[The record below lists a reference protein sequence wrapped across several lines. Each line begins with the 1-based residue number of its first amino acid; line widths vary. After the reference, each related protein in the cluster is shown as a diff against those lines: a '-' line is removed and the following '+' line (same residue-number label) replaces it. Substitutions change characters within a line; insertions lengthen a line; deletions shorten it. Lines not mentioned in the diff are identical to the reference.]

1 MDGTQYACV
10 SKNLAEG
17 RGSFWFPF
25 LSPFWC
31 QNGSFHFFEHP
42 PLFYFLES
50 LFFRIPGISIY
61 AEKVFCLVLCICNAF
76 SIHAI
81 WKLIQKQHSELI
93 AFSWLPILLWIITPV
108 CFWCF
113 QNNMVE
119 IVVSLF
125 TLLSTYCTLRFLLQ
139 TEKKGYALLVF
150 AGAFLYCAFLTK
162 GLIGLFP
169 LGICLIF
176 SFSHKSITIKQAL
189 IYTIIVLSAFLTI
202 FFVICF
208 LNPSAK
214 YSLTFYLKERLLS
227 RIDQTPTTNNRFEL
241 LFDLVSQLLP
251 IFMLSFTVYIIQK
264 VGKQLPQKKETEGW
278 FWFFLILGCSGS
290 LPIMLTMVQKGFYFM
305 PSLAFFAIA
314 FSVLILRFFK
324 NYTLNVTTPFYRK
337 MVYGSLIFAMVSII
351 FCIVMTGRYSRDKTV
366 LTEVHELGHL
376 FKNEQVINADMGVY
390 TMWNYQ
396 LYLQRYY
403 GIYIDPTKTY
413 RKYILIKS
421 EKDTYRLSRYK
432 LLKELDT
439 GFKLYVRK

>member
-50 LFFRIPGISIY
+50 LFFRIPGMAGY
-61 AEKVFCLVLCICNAF
+61 AEKVFCLVLCICNAL
-76 SIHAI
+76 SIHMI
-81 WKLIQKQHSELI
+81 WKLIQEQNAGLR

-119 IVVSLF
+119 IVLSLF
-125 TLLSTYCTLRFLLQ
+125 TLLSTYCTLRFLLH
-139 TEKKGYALLVF
+139 TKKRYVLLVLS
-150 AGAFLYCAFLTK
+150 GAFLYGAFLTK
-162 GLIGLFP
+162 GLVGLFP
-169 LGICLIF
+169 LGVCLIF
-176 SFSHKSITIKQAL
+176 SLSHKSISIKQAL
-189 IYTIIVLSAFLTI
+189 IYTGIVLTIFLTI
-202 FFVICF
+202 FFVMCF
-208 LNPSAK
+208 FNPSAQ
-214 YSLTFYLKERLLS
+214 YTLTFYLKERLLS

-241 LFDLVSQLLP
+241 LFDLISQLLP
-251 IFMLSFTVYIIQK
+251 IFIICGLAYIIQK
-264 VGKQLPQKKETEGW
+264 ARKQLPVKKGANQW

-305 PSLAFFAIA
+305 PSLAFFALA

-324 NYTLNVTTPFYRK
+324 SYTLHVATGVYRILL
-337 MVYGSLIFAMVSII
+337 YGSLICLIASVG
-351 FCIVMTGRYSRDKTV
+351 FCVVMTGKYSRDKTV
-366 LTEVHELGHL
+366 LMEVDELGHL

-413 RKYILIKS
+413 RKYIIVKT
-421 EKDTYRLSRYK
+421 ERDTYRLSRYQ